1 MIHIRSLS
9 LLIILI
15 LISSCG
21 REYVSPEIK
30 SVKNVILVDQN
41 NDLVNLSFDLEIFN
55 QNNFDFK
62 YSEIKLD
69 IFYNNKSVAK
79 IESNK
84 KNILKKN
91 SIDNIP
97 ILLSVNLK
105 NLDEQIFF
113 DENLII
119 NIDGYIKRGLF
130 KMKIQSS
137 FDLNN
142 ERYFSDLI
150 DQKFVNQLIQI
161 SSFSLESVIGP
172 IASFNLDLN
181 LNNNFPI
188 NFELSQLNAKIYN
201 DSELKRLIAI
211 SESTSIVKVKEYSSL
226 QVPLKLDV
234 NLISLGPSILLGS
247 LSKDYTMYLEIDLII
262 KLNEKSIPIKLL
274 KKIIVNMKSLDITIK
289 KIEKI

>member
-62 YSEIKLD
+62 YSEINLYVT
-69 IFYNNKSVAK
+69 YNNKSVAK

-84 KNILKKN
+84 KNIVKKN

-105 NLDEQIFF
+105 SLDEQIFS

-119 NIDGYIKRGLF
+119 NVDGYIKRGLF
-130 KMKIQSS
+130 KIKIQSS
-137 FDLNN
+137 IDLNN
-142 ERYFSDLI
+142 ERYFSDLV

-188 NFELSQLNAKIYN
+188 NFELTQLNAKIYN
-201 DSELKRLIAI
+201 DSQLKRLIAI
-211 SESTSIVKVKEYSSL
+211 SESKSTVKVKEYSSL
-226 QVPLKLDV
+226 QVPLKLDI

-274 KKIIVNMKSLDITIK
+274 KKIIVNMKSLDITI
-289 KIEKI
+289 E

>member
-1 MIHIRSLS
+1 MIHIRFLS

-62 YSEIKLD
+62 YSEINLD
-69 IFYNNKSVAK
+69 VTYNNKSVAK

-84 KNILKKN
+84 KNIVKKN

-97 ILLSVNLK
+97 ILVSVNLK
-105 NLDEQIFF
+105 NLDEQIFS

-130 KMKIQSS
+130 KIKIQSS
-137 FDLNN
+137 IDLNN

-188 NFELSQLNAKIYN
+188 NFDLTLLNAKIYN
-201 DSELKRLIAI
+201 DSQLKRLIAI
-211 SESTSIVKVKEYSSL
+211 SESTSTVKVKEYSSL

-274 KKIIVNMKSLDITIK
+274 KKIIVNMKSLDITI
-289 KIEKI
+289 E

>member
-15 LISSCG
+15 LISSCD

-69 IFYNNKSVAK
+69 VFYNNKSVAK

-84 KNILKKN
+84 KNIVKKN

-172 IASFNLDLN
+172 IASFKLDLN

-211 SESTSIVKVKEYSSL
+211 SESTSALKVKEYSSL
-226 QVPLKLDV
+226 QVPLKLDI

-262 KLNEKSIPIKLL
+262 KLNEKSIPLKLL
-274 KKIIVNMKSLDITIK
+274 KKIIVNMKSLEITI
-289 KIEKI
+289 E

>member
-15 LISSCG
+15 LICSCG
-21 REYVSPEIK
+21 REYISPEIK
-30 SVKNVILVDQN
+30 SVKNVVLLDQN

-62 YSEIKLD
+62 YNEINLD
-69 IFYNNKSVAK
+69 FTYNNKSVAK

-84 KNILKKN
+84 KNIVKKN

-97 ILLSVNLK
+97 ALLSVNLK
-105 NLDEQIFF
+105 NLDEQIFS

-119 NIDGYIKRGLF
+119 NVDGYIKRGLF
-130 KMKIQSS
+130 KIKIQSS
-137 FDLNN
+137 IDLYN
-142 ERYFSDLI
+142 ERYFSDLV
-150 DQKFVNQLIQI
+150 DQKFVNQLIHI
-161 SSFSLESVIGP
+161 SSFSLESVTGP

-188 NFELSQLNAKIYN
+188 NFELTQLNAKIYN
-201 DSELKRLIAI
+201 DSELEKIIAI
-211 SESTSIVKVKEYSSL
+211 SEIKSTLKVKEYSSL

-247 LSKDYTMYLEIDLII
+247 LSKDYSMYLKIDLII

-274 KKIIVNMKSLDITIK
+274 KKIIVNTKSLEI
-289 KIEKI
+289 KIE

>member
-62 YSEIKLD
+62 YSEINLD
-69 IFYNNKSVAK
+69 VTYNNKSFAK
-79 IESNK
+79 LESNK
-84 KNILKKN
+84 KNIVKKN

-105 NLDEQIFF
+105 NLDEQIFS

-119 NIDGYIKRGLF
+119 NVDGYIKRGLF
-130 KMKIQSS
+130 KIKIQS
-137 FDLNN
+137 FIDLNN

-188 NFELSQLNAKIYN
+188 NFELTQLNAKIYN

-211 SESTSIVKVKEYSSL
+211 SESTSTVKVNEYSSL
-226 QVPLKLDV
+226 QVPLKLDI

-274 KKIIVNMKSLDITIK
+274 KKIIVNMKSLDITI
-289 KIEKI
+289 E

>member
-1 MIHIRSLS
+1 M
-9 LLIILI
+9 

-30 SVKNVILVDQN
+30 SVKNVILLDQN

-69 IFYNNKSVAK
+69 VTYNNKSVAK

-84 KNILKKN
+84 KNIVKKN

-97 ILLSVNLK
+97 ILVSVNL
-105 NLDEQIFF
+105 NSLDEQIFS

-130 KMKIQSS
+130 KIKIQSS

-188 NFELSQLNAKIYN
+188 NFELTQLNAKIYN

-211 SESTSIVKVKEYSSL
+211 SESTSALKVKEYSSL
-226 QVPLKLDV
+226 QVPLKLDI

-274 KKIIVNMKSLDITIK
+274 KKIIVNMKSLDITI
-289 KIEKI
+289 E

>member
-69 IFYNNKSVAK
+69 VFYNNKSVAK

-84 KNILKKN
+84 KNIVKKN

-105 NLDEQIFF
+105 NIDEQIFS

-130 KMKIQSS
+130 KIKIQSS

-188 NFELSQLNAKIYN
+188 NFELTQLNAKIYN

-211 SESTSIVKVKEYSSL
+211 SESTSTVKVKEYSSL
-226 QVPLKLDV
+226 QVPLKLDI
-234 NLISLGPSILLGS
+234 NLISLGPSILLSS

-274 KKIIVNMKSLDITIK
+274 KKIIVNMKSLDITI
-289 KIEKI
+289 E

>member
-211 SESTSIVKVKEYSSL
+211 SESTSALKVKEYSSL
-226 QVPLKLDV
+226 QVPLKLDI

-274 KKIIVNMKSLDITIK
+274 KKIIVNMKSLDITI
-289 KIEKI
+289 E

>member
-9 LLIILI
+9 LLIILM

-30 SVKNVILVDQN
+30 SVKNVVLLDQN
-41 NDLVNLSFDLEIFN
+41 NDLVNLSFDLEIYN

-69 IFYNNKSVAK
+69 VTYNNKLVAK
-79 IESNK
+79 IESNE
-84 KNILKKN
+84 KNVVKKN

-105 NLDEQIFF
+105 NLDEQIFS

-119 NIDGYIKRGLF
+119 NVDGYIKRGLF
-130 KMKIQSS
+130 KIKIQSS
-137 FDLNN
+137 IDLND
-142 ERYFSDLI
+142 ERYFSDLV
-150 DQKFVNQLIQI
+150 DQKFVNQLLQI
-161 SSFSLESVIGP
+161 SSFSLESITGA

-188 NFELSQLNAKIYN
+188 NFELTQLNAKIYN

-211 SESTSIVKVKEYSSL
+211 SETTSTVKVKEYSSL
-226 QVPLKLDV
+226 QVPLKLDI

-262 KLNEKSIPIKLL
+262 KLNEKTIPIKLL
-274 KKIIVNMKSLDITIK
+274 EKIIVNMKSLDITI
-289 KIEKI
+289 E

>member
-9 LLIILI
+9 LLIILM

-62 YSEIKLD
+62 YSEINLD
-69 IFYNNKSVAK
+69 VTYNNKSVAK

-84 KNILKKN
+84 KNIVKKN

-105 NLDEQIFF
+105 NLDEQIFS

-119 NIDGYIKRGLF
+119 NVDGYIKRGLF
-130 KMKIQSS
+130 KIKIQSS
-137 FDLNN
+137 IDLNN

-188 NFELSQLNAKIYN
+188 NFELTQLNAKIYN
-201 DSELKRLIAI
+201 DSQLKRLIAI
-211 SESTSIVKVKEYSSL
+211 SESTSTVKVKEYSSL

-274 KKIIVNMKSLDITIK
+274 KKIIVNMKSLDITI
-289 KIEKI
+289 E

>member
-9 LLIILI
+9 ILIILI

-62 YSEIKLD
+62 YSEINLD
-69 IFYNNKSVAK
+69 VTYNNKLVAK

-105 NLDEQIFF
+105 NLDEQIFS

-150 DQKFVNQLIQI
+150 DQKFVNQLMQI

-211 SESTSIVKVKEYSSL
+211 SESTSALKVKEYSSL
-226 QVPLKLDV
+226 QVPLKLDI

-274 KKIIVNMKSLDITIK
+274 KKIIVNMKSLDITI
-289 KIEKI
+289 E

>member
-9 LLIILI
+9 ILIILI

-97 ILLSVNLK
+97 IVLSVNLK

-188 NFELSQLNAKIYN
+188 NFELTQLNAKIYN

-211 SESTSIVKVKEYSSL
+211 SESTSAVKVKEYSSL
-226 QVPLKLDV
+226 QVPLKLDI

-274 KKIIVNMKSLDITIK
+274 KKIIVNMKSLDITI
-289 KIEKI
+289 E

>member
-69 IFYNNKSVAK
+69 VTYNNKSVAK

-84 KNILKKN
+84 KNIVKKN

-97 ILLSVNLK
+97 ILVSVNL
-105 NLDEQIFF
+105 NSLDEQIFS

-130 KMKIQSS
+130 KIKIQSS

-161 SSFSLESVIGP
+161 SSFSLESVTGP

-188 NFELSQLNAKIYN
+188 NFELTQLNAKIYN
-201 DSELKRLIAI
+201 DSQLKRLIAI
-211 SESTSIVKVKEYSSL
+211 SESTSTVKVKEYSSL
-226 QVPLKLDV
+226 QVPLKLDI

-274 KKIIVNMKSLDITIK
+274 KKIIVNMKSLDITI
-289 KIEKI
+289 E

>member
-30 SVKNVILVDQN
+30 SVKNVVLLDQN

-62 YSEIKLD
+62 YSEINLD
-69 IFYNNKSVAK
+69 VTYNNKSVAK

-84 KNILKKN
+84 KNIVKKN

-105 NLDEQIFF
+105 NLDEQIFS

-119 NIDGYIKRGLF
+119 NVDGYIKRGLF
-130 KMKIQSS
+130 KIKIQSS
-137 FDLNN
+137 IDLNN

-161 SSFSLESVIGP
+161 SSFSLESVTGP

-188 NFELSQLNAKIYN
+188 NFELTQLNAKIYN

-211 SESTSIVKVKEYSSL
+211 SESTSTVKVKEYSSL
-226 QVPLKLDV
+226 QVPLKLDI

-274 KKIIVNMKSLDITIK
+274 KKIIVNMKSLDITI
-289 KIEKI
+289 E

>member
-1 MIHIRSLS
+1 VIHVRSLT

-15 LISSCG
+15 LISSCE

-30 SVKNVILVDQN
+30 SVKNVTLVDQN
-41 NDLVNLSFDLEIFN
+41 NDLVNLSFDLVIFN

-69 IFYNNKSVAK
+69 VTYNNKLVAK

-84 KNILKKN
+84 KNIVKKN
-91 SIDNIP
+91 STDNIP

-105 NLDEQIFF
+105 NLDEQIFS

-119 NIDGYIKRGLF
+119 NVDGYIKRGLF
-130 KMKIQSS
+130 KIKIQSS
-137 FDLNN
+137 IDLNN
-142 ERYFSDLI
+142 KRFFSDLI
-150 DQKFVNQLIQI
+150 DQKFVNQLIHI
-161 SSFSLESVIGP
+161 SSFSLESVTGP

-188 NFELSQLNAKIYN
+188 NFELTQLNAKIYN
-201 DSELKRLIAI
+201 DSQLKRLIAI
-211 SESTSIVKVKEYSSL
+211 SESTSALKVKEYSSL
-226 QVPLKLDV
+226 QVPLKLDI

-274 KKIIVNMKSLDITIK
+274 KKIIVNMKSLDITI
-289 KIEKI
+289 E

>member
-1 MIHIRSLS
+1 M
-9 LLIILI
+9 

-30 SVKNVILVDQN
+30 SVKNVVLVDQN

-62 YSEIKLD
+62 YSEINLD
-69 IFYNNKSVAK
+69 VTYNNKSVAK

-84 KNILKKN
+84 KNIVKKN

-105 NLDEQIFF
+105 NLDEQIFS

-119 NIDGYIKRGLF
+119 NVDGYIKRGLF
-130 KMKIQSS
+130 KIKIQSS
-137 FDLNN
+137 LDLNN

-150 DQKFVNQLIQI
+150 DQKFVNQLVQI

-188 NFELSQLNAKIYN
+188 NFELTQLNAKIYN
-201 DSELKRLIAI
+201 DSQLKRLIAI
-211 SESTSIVKVKEYSSL
+211 SESALTVKVKEYSSL

-274 KKIIVNMKSLDITIK
+274 KKIIVNMKSLDITI
-289 KIEKI
+289 E

>member
-15 LISSCG
+15 LICSCG
-21 REYVSPEIK
+21 REYISPEIK
-30 SVKNVILVDQN
+30 SVKNAVLLDQN

-62 YSEIKLD
+62 YNEINLD
-69 IFYNNKSVAK
+69 VTYNNKSVAK

-84 KNILKKN
+84 KNIVKKN

-97 ILLSVNLK
+97 VLLSVNLK
-105 NLDEQIFF
+105 NLDEQIFS

-119 NIDGYIKRGLF
+119 NVDGYIKRGLF
-130 KMKIQSS
+130 KIKIQSS
-137 FDLNN
+137 IDLYN
-142 ERYFSDLI
+142 ERYFSDLF
-150 DQKFVNQLIQI
+150 DQKFVNQLIHI
-161 SSFSLESVIGP
+161 SSFSLESVTGP

-188 NFELSQLNAKIYN
+188 NFELTQLNAKIYN
-201 DSELKRLIAI
+201 DSELEKLIAI
-211 SESTSIVKVKEYSSL
+211 SEIKSTLKVKEYSSL

-247 LSKDYTMYLEIDLII
+247 LSKDYSMYLKIDLII

-274 KKIIVNMKSLDITIK
+274 KKIIVNTKSLEITI
-289 KIEKI
+289 E

>member
-1 MIHIRSLS
+1 MIHIRSFS

-15 LISSCG
+15 LICSCG
-21 REYVSPEIK
+21 REYISPEIK
-30 SVKNVILVDQN
+30 SVKNLALLDQN
-41 NDLVNLSFDLEIFN
+41 NNLVNLSFDLEIFN

-62 YSEIKLD
+62 YSEINLD
-69 IFYNNKSVAK
+69 FNYNNISVAK

-84 KNILKKN
+84 KNIVKKN
-91 SIDNIP
+91 SINNIP

-105 NLDEQIFF
+105 NLDEQIFS

-119 NIDGYIKRGLF
+119 NVDGYIKRGLF
-130 KMKIQSS
+130 KIKIQSS
-137 FDLNN
+137 IDLNN

-150 DQKFVNQLIQI
+150 DQKFVNQLVQI

-188 NFELSQLNAKIYN
+188 NFELTQLNAKIYN
-201 DSELKRLIAI
+201 DSQFKRLIAI
-211 SESTSIVKVKEYSSL
+211 SESALTVKVKEYSSL

-274 KKIIVNMKSLDITIK
+274 KKIIVNMKSLDITI
-289 KIEKI
+289 E

>member
-30 SVKNVILVDQN
+30 SVKNVTLVDQN

-69 IFYNNKSVAK
+69 VFYNNKSVAK

-84 KNILKKN
+84 KNIVKKN

-97 ILLSVNLK
+97 ILVSVNL
-105 NLDEQIFF
+105 NSLDEQIFS

-130 KMKIQSS
+130 KIKIQSS

-142 ERYFSDLI
+142 ERCFSDLI

-161 SSFSLESVIGP
+161 SSFSLESVTGP
-172 IASFNLDLN
+172 VASFNLDLN

-188 NFELSQLNAKIYN
+188 NFELTQLNAKIYN

-211 SESTSIVKVKEYSSL
+211 SESTSTVKVKEYSSL

-247 LSKDYTMYLEIDLII
+247 ISKDYTMYLEIDLII

-274 KKIIVNMKSLDITIK
+274 KKIIVNMKSLDITI
-289 KIEKI
+289 E

>member
-9 LLIILI
+9 ILIILI

-97 ILLSVNLK
+97 IVLSVNLK

-188 NFELSQLNAKIYN
+188 NFELTQLNAKIYN

-211 SESTSIVKVKEYSSL
+211 SENTSAVKVKEYSSL
-226 QVPLKLDV
+226 QVPLKLDI

-262 KLNEKSIPIKLL
+262 KLNEKPIPIKLL
-274 KKIIVNMKSLDITIK
+274 KKIIVNMKSLDITI
-289 KIEKI
+289 E

>member
-1 MIHIRSLS
+1 MIHIRFFS

-30 SVKNVILVDQN
+30 SVKNVILVDQS
-41 NDLVNLSFDLEIFN
+41 NDIANLSLDLEIFN

-69 IFYNNKSVAK
+69 VTYNNKLVAK
-79 IESNK
+79 IESNE
-84 KNILKKN
+84 KNVVKKN

-97 ILLSVNLK
+97 VFLSVNLK
-105 NLDEQIFF
+105 NLDEQIFS

-119 NIDGYIKRGLF
+119 NVDGYIKRGLF
-130 KMKIQSS
+130 KIKIQS
-137 FDLNN
+137 FIDLNN

-150 DQKFVNQLIQI
+150 NQKFINQLIKI
-161 SSFSLESVIGP
+161 SSFSLESVTGP

-188 NFELSQLNAKIYN
+188 NFELTQLNSKIYK
-201 DSELKRLIAI
+201 DSELKKIIAI
-211 SESTSIVKVKEYSSL
+211 SESKSIVKVKEYSSL

-234 NLISLGPSILLGS
+234 NLISLGPSILTGL
-247 LSKDYTMYLEIDLII
+247 LSRDYTMYLEIDLII

-274 KKIIVNMKSLDITIK
+274 KKIIVNTKSFEITI
-289 KIEKI
+289 E

>member
-1 MIHIRSLS
+1 MIYIRSFS

-30 SVKNVILVDQN
+30 SVKNVTLVDQN

-62 YSEIKLD
+62 YSEINLD
-69 IFYNNKSVAK
+69 VTYNNKSVAK

-84 KNILKKN
+84 KNIVKKN

-97 ILLSVNLK
+97 VLLSVNLK
-105 NLDEQIFF
+105 NLDEQIFL

-119 NIDGYIKRGLF
+119 NVDGYIKRGLF
-130 KMKIQSS
+130 KIKIQSS
-137 FDLNN
+137 LDLNN

-188 NFELSQLNAKIYN
+188 NFELTQLNAKIYN

-211 SESTSIVKVKEYSSL
+211 SESTSTVKVNEYSSL
-226 QVPLKLDV
+226 QVPLKLDI

-247 LSKDYTMYLEIDLII
+247 LSKDYTLYLEIDLII

-274 KKIIVNMKSLDITIK
+274 KKIIVNMKSLDITI
-289 KIEKI
+289 E

>member
-9 LLIILI
+9 ILIILI

-105 NLDEQIFF
+105 NFDEQIFF

-130 KMKIQSS
+130 KIKIQSS

-172 IASFNLDLN
+172 IASFKLDLN

-211 SESTSIVKVKEYSSL
+211 SESTSALKVKEYSSL
-226 QVPLKLDV
+226 QVPLKLDI

-262 KLNEKSIPIKLL
+262 KLNEKSIPLKLL
-274 KKIIVNMKSLDITIK
+274 KKIIVNMKSLEITI
-289 KIEKI
+289 E

>member
-1 MIHIRSLS
+1 M
-9 LLIILI
+9 

-30 SVKNVILVDQN
+30 SVKNVILLDQN

-84 KNILKKN
+84 KNIVKKN

-130 KMKIQSS
+130 KIKIQSS

-188 NFELSQLNAKIYN
+188 NFELTQLNAKIYN

-211 SESTSIVKVKEYSSL
+211 SESTSTVKVNEYSSL
-226 QVPLKLDV
+226 QVPLKLDI

-274 KKIIVNMKSLDITIK
+274 KKIIVNMKSLDITI
-289 KIEKI
+289 E

>member
-1 MIHIRSLS
+1 M
-9 LLIILI
+9 

-30 SVKNVILVDQN
+30 SVKNVVLVDQN

-62 YSEIKLD
+62 YSEINLD
-69 IFYNNKSVAK
+69 VTYNNKSVAK

-211 SESTSIVKVKEYSSL
+211 SESTSALKVKEYSSL
-226 QVPLKLDV
+226 QVPLKLDI

-274 KKIIVNMKSLDITIK
+274 KKIIVNMKSLDITI
-289 KIEKI
+289 E

>member
-1 MIHIRSLS
+1 VIHIRSLS
-9 LLIILI
+9 ILIILI
-15 LISSCG
+15 LISSCE

-211 SESTSIVKVKEYSSL
+211 SESTSALKVKEYSSL
-226 QVPLKLDV
+226 QVPLKLDI

-274 KKIIVNMKSLDITIK
+274 KKIIVNMKSLDITI
-289 KIEKI
+289 E

>member
-9 LLIILI
+9 ILIILI

-62 YSEIKLD
+62 YSEINLYVT
-69 IFYNNKSVAK
+69 YNNKSVAK

-84 KNILKKN
+84 KNIVKKN

-211 SESTSIVKVKEYSSL
+211 SESTSTVKVKEYSSL
-226 QVPLKLDV
+226 QVPLKLDI

-274 KKIIVNMKSLDITIK
+274 KKIIVNMKSLDITI
-289 KIEKI
+289 E

>member
-1 MIHIRSLS
+1 MIHIRSFS

-15 LISSCG
+15 LICSCG
-21 REYVSPEIK
+21 REYTSPEIK
-30 SVKNVILVDQN
+30 SVKNLALLDQN

-69 IFYNNKSVAK
+69 VFYNNKSVAK
-79 IESNK
+79 IKSNER
-84 KNILKKN
+84 NVIKKN
-91 SIDNIP
+91 SIDDIP

-105 NLDEQIFF
+105 NLDEQIFS

-119 NIDGYIKRGLF
+119 NVDGYIKRGLF
-130 KMKIQSS
+130 KIKIKSS
-137 FDLNN
+137 INLNN
-142 ERYFSDLI
+142 ERYLSDLI

-161 SSFSLESVIGP
+161 SSFSLESVTGP

-188 NFELSQLNAKIYN
+188 NFDLTQLNAKIYN
-201 DSELKRLIAI
+201 DSQLKRLIAI

-247 LSKDYTMYLEIDLII
+247 LSKDYSMYLEIDLII
-262 KLNEKSIPIKLL
+262 KVNEKSITIKLL
-274 KKIIVNMKSLDITIK
+274 KKIIVNMKSLEITI
-289 KIEKI
+289 E

>member
-1 MIHIRSLS
+1 M
-9 LLIILI
+9 

-30 SVKNVILVDQN
+30 SVKNVVLLDQN

-62 YSEIKLD
+62 YSEINLD
-69 IFYNNKSVAK
+69 VTYNNKSVAK

-84 KNILKKN
+84 KNIVKKN
-91 SIDNIP
+91 SIDNIS

-105 NLDEQIFF
+105 NLDEQIFS

-119 NIDGYIKRGLF
+119 NVDGYIKRGLF
-130 KMKIQSS
+130 KIKIQSS
-137 FDLNN
+137 LDLNN

-161 SSFSLESVIGP
+161 SSFSLESVTGP

-188 NFELSQLNAKIYN
+188 NFELTQLNAKIYN

-211 SESTSIVKVKEYSSL
+211 SETTSTVKVKEYSSL

-247 LSKDYTMYLEIDLII
+247 LSKDYTMYLEIDLIM

-274 KKIIVNMKSLDITIK
+274 KKIIVNMKSLDITI
-289 KIEKI
+289 E

>member
-1 MIHIRSLS
+1 VIHIRSLS

-69 IFYNNKSVAK
+69 VFYNNKSVAK

-84 KNILKKN
+84 KNIVKKN

-97 ILLSVNLK
+97 ILVSVNL
-105 NLDEQIFF
+105 NSLDEQIFS

-130 KMKIQSS
+130 KIKIQSS
-137 FDLNN
+137 IDLNN

-161 SSFSLESVIGP
+161 SSFSLESVTGP
-172 IASFNLDLN
+172 VASFNLDLN

-188 NFELSQLNAKIYN
+188 NFELTQLNAKIYN
-201 DSELKRLIAI
+201 DSQLKRLIAI
-211 SESTSIVKVKEYSSL
+211 SESKSTVKVKEYSSL

-247 LSKDYTMYLEIDLII
+247 LSKDYTMYLEIDLIM

-274 KKIIVNMKSLDITIK
+274 KKIIVNMKSLDITI
-289 KIEKI
+289 E

>member
-84 KNILKKN
+84 KNIVKKN

-130 KMKIQSS
+130 KIKIQSS

-188 NFELSQLNAKIYN
+188 NFELTQLNAKIYN

-211 SESTSIVKVKEYSSL
+211 SESTSTVKVKEYSSL
-226 QVPLKLDV
+226 QVPLKLDI

-274 KKIIVNMKSLDITIK
+274 KKIIVNMKSLDITI
-289 KIEKI
+289 E

>member
-1 MIHIRSLS
+1 MIHIRFFS

-41 NDLVNLSFDLEIFN
+41 NYIANLSLDLEIFN

-69 IFYNNKSVAK
+69 VTYNNKLVAK
-79 IESNK
+79 IESNE
-84 KNILKKN
+84 KNVIKNN

-97 ILLSVNLK
+97 IFLSVNLK
-105 NLDEQIFF
+105 NLDEQIFS

-119 NIDGYIKRGLF
+119 NVDGYIKRGLF
-130 KMKIQSS
+130 KIKIQS
-137 FDLNN
+137 FIDLNN

-150 DQKFVNQLIQI
+150 NHKFINQLIKI
-161 SSFSLESVIGP
+161 SSFSLESVTGS

-188 NFELSQLNAKIYN
+188 NFELTQLNSKIYK
-201 DSELKRLIAI
+201 DSELKKIIAI
-211 SESTSIVKVKEYSSL
+211 SESKSIVKVKEYSSL

-234 NLISLGPSILLGS
+234 NLISLGPSILTGL
-247 LSKDYTMYLEIDLII
+247 LSRDYTMYLEIDLII

-274 KKIIVNMKSLDITIK
+274 KKIIVNTKSFEITI
-289 KIEKI
+289 E

>member
-9 LLIILI
+9 ILIILI
-15 LISSCG
+15 LISSCE

-105 NLDEQIFF
+105 NFDEQIFF

-211 SESTSIVKVKEYSSL
+211 SESTSALKVKEYSSL
-226 QVPLKLDV
+226 QVPLKLDI

-274 KKIIVNMKSLDITIK
+274 KKIIVNMKSLDITI
-289 KIEKI
+289 E

>member
-9 LLIILI
+9 ILIILI

-105 NLDEQIFF
+105 NFDEQIFF

-201 DSELKRLIAI
+201 DSEFKRLIAI
-211 SESTSIVKVKEYSSL
+211 SESTSALKVKEYSSL
-226 QVPLKLDV
+226 QVPLKLDI

-262 KLNEKSIPIKLL
+262 KLNEKSIPLKLL
-274 KKIIVNMKSLDITIK
+274 KKIIVNMKSLDITI
-289 KIEKI
+289 E

>member
-69 IFYNNKSVAK
+69 VTYNNKSVAK

-84 KNILKKN
+84 KNIVKKN

-105 NLDEQIFF
+105 NLDEQIFL

-119 NIDGYIKRGLF
+119 NVDGYIKRGLF
-130 KMKIQSS
+130 KIKIQSS

-161 SSFSLESVIGP
+161 SSFSLESVTGP

-211 SESTSIVKVKEYSSL
+211 SESTSAVKVKEYSSL
-226 QVPLKLDV
+226 QVPLKLDI

-274 KKIIVNMKSLDITIK
+274 KKIIVNMKSLDITI
-289 KIEKI
+289 E

>member
-1 MIHIRSLS
+1 MIHIRFFS

-41 NDLVNLSFDLEIFN
+41 NYIANLSLDLEIFN

-69 IFYNNKSVAK
+69 VTYNNKLVAN
-79 IESNK
+79 IESNE
-84 KNILKKN
+84 KNVVKKN

-97 ILLSVNLK
+97 IFLSVNLK
-105 NLDEQIFF
+105 NLDEQIFS

-119 NIDGYIKRGLF
+119 NVDGYIKRGLF
-130 KMKIQSS
+130 KIKIQSS
-137 FDLNN
+137 LDLNN

-161 SSFSLESVIGP
+161 SSFSLESVTGP

-188 NFELSQLNAKIYN
+188 NFELTQLNAKIYN

-211 SESTSIVKVKEYSSL
+211 SETTSTVKVKEYSSL

-234 NLISLGPSILLGS
+234 NLISLGPSILTGL
-247 LSKDYTMYLEIDLII
+247 LSRDYTMYLEIGLII
-262 KLNEKSIPIKLL
+262 KLNEKLIPIKLL
-274 KKIIVNMKSLDITIK
+274 KKIIVNTKSFEITI
-289 KIEKI
+289 E

>member
-1 MIHIRSLS
+1 MIHIRFFS

-41 NDLVNLSFDLEIFN
+41 NYIANLSLDLEIFN

-69 IFYNNKSVAK
+69 VTYNNKLVAK
-79 IESNK
+79 IESNE
-84 KNILKKN
+84 KNVVKKN

-97 ILLSVNLK
+97 IFLSVNLK
-105 NLDEQIFF
+105 NLDEQIFS

-119 NIDGYIKRGLF
+119 NVDGYIKRGLF
-130 KMKIQSS
+130 KIKIQS
-137 FDLNN
+137 FIDLNN

-150 DQKFVNQLIQI
+150 NQKFINQLIKI
-161 SSFSLESVIGP
+161 SSFSLESVTGS

-188 NFELSQLNAKIYN
+188 NFELTQLNSKIYK
-201 DSELKRLIAI
+201 DSELKKIIAI
-211 SESTSIVKVKEYSSL
+211 SESKSIVKVKEYSSL

-234 NLISLGPSILLGS
+234 NLISLGPSILTGL
-247 LSKDYTMYLEIDLII
+247 LSRDYTMYLEIDLII

-274 KKIIVNMKSLDITIK
+274 KKIIVNTKSFEITI
-289 KIEKI
+289 E

>member
-9 LLIILI
+9 VLIILI

-84 KNILKKN
+84 KNIVKKN
-91 SIDNIP
+91 SIDSIP

-105 NLDEQIFF
+105 NFDEQIFF

-211 SESTSIVKVKEYSSL
+211 SESTSALKVKEYSSL
-226 QVPLKLDV
+226 QVPLKLDI

-262 KLNEKSIPIKLL
+262 KLNEKSIPLKLL
-274 KKIIVNMKSLDITIK
+274 KKIIVNMKSLDITI
-289 KIEKI
+289 E